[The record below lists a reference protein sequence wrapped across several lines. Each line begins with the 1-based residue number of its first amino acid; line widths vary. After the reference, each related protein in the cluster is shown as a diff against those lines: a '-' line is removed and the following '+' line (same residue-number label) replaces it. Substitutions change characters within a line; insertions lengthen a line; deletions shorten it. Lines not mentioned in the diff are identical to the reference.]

1 VDLVYQN
8 NIVGE
13 QSEGKTTL
21 LIKLLDNLKENK
33 VPKLIVED
41 IEYEIT
47 GQLVKNK
54 YKGKYKWD
62 SLSEEV
68 EIILTEINAI
78 TILKSELS
86 KLQHCKRK
94 TLVIIDNVDSESFKM
109 IPKKLNII
117 STSYTNIDNIV
128 NTKIE
133 DIDIFTV
140 SKEVEKR
147 TKCTIVDNLLDI
159 IFI

>member
-1 VDLVYQN
+1 MYQN
-8 NIVGE
+8 NIVAE

-33 VPKLIVED
+33 VPKIIIED

-54 YKGKYKWD
+54 YKGSRKWVN
-62 SLSEEV
+62 LKEEV
-68 EIILTEINAI
+68 EIILTDINAI
-78 TILKSELS
+78 IIKKSELS
-86 KLQHCKRK
+86 KLQHFKRK
-94 TLVIIDNVDSESFKM
+94 TLVIIDNVDIESYKM
-109 IPKKLNII
+109 IPRKLNII
-117 STSYTNIDNIV
+117 STSCTDIDNIV
-128 NTKIE
+128 NTKIK

-140 SKEVEKR
+140 SKTLEKR
-147 TKCTIVDNLLDI
+147 TKYTIIDNLLNT